1 MVIINLTPKLADV
14 DIDDIGLWIGVV
26 TPHLFQNPGAAEDFA
41 LPAQEKLQ

>member
-26 TPHLFQNPGAAEDFA
+26 TPHLFQYPCAAEDFA
-41 LPAQEKLQ
+41 LPAQEILQ

>member
-1 MVIINLTPKLADV
+1 MAIINLAPELADV
-14 DIDDIGLWIGVV
+14 DIDDIGLRIGVV

>member
-26 TPHLFQNPGAAEDFA
+26 TPHLFQNSCAAEDFA